1 MASSVMECKTDGLP
15 SSTVPRSQSGWRHRF
30 PNVATVVE
38 LACIMVLAIFGYLV
52 GAGQYDLLTDDEI
65 RYAEAGRQ
73 MLRTGDWVVPVYNG
87 EPRYQKPLLVYWL
100 QAISQGLF
108 GNHALAARIPSALA
122 AVVTLLSTWSIARTV
137 WDASTARW
145 TVLVLGTM
153 VEFVLLARMVLIDML
168 LVACVQA
175 SVAAMLSA
183 WHTKSVLARCFRY
196 QWAGLALGLA
206 VCAKGPLAVLLFA
219 LFALPLVVLLH
230 GLRRRDG
237 DSCGEPLQSAQLD
250 KQLLFSG
257 ECVANALTV
266 SATSQENPA
275 AFTHPDCFWNQRDL
289 LLLLP
294 AGLLALLVG
303 LGSYLLPH
311 WRTGGEFTWQ
321 FLFAENWQRFTS
333 VINEHPQPVW
343 FYLALLVPLSF
354 PWTGAIPFA
363 LYHAWQGERHH
374 DCEATGNGMA
384 KGHWR
389 TALGRAALMH
399 IGLVF
404 AFFTFSRTKVWT
416 YTFPAMPSLALLVAR
431 WLVCQL
437 RAQPQQLRCY
447 LSLALAVGVLVCGSA
462 AIVVT
467 AWPNNRLP
475 REVQDEAFLFAVRSW
490 AWLLVGILS
499 LCWWLNRFTCSV
511 RLALAAL
518 VLGTVAWYAVAV
530 YYVVP
535 TADRMWNGPVRLV
548 AELWQQCPEAEVFTY
563 YVHELGLN
571 FHARRDLVH
580 HWRKEALPDLYER
593 LRHPQPAIVLVD
605 TKVLHHL
612 RGLPTHVWD
621 KNRRFVVLAN
631 FERPSSPQIQADQFA
646 VVAHE
651 EPTVRH
657 SR

>member
-1 MASSVMECKTDGLP
+1 MAGSVMECGTDWRP
-15 SSTVPRSQSGWRHRF
+15 SSAVPRSRSGRRHRF
-30 PNVATVVE
+30 ANVATVVE
-38 LACIMVLAIFGYLV
+38 LVCITVLAVSGYLL

-108 GNHALAARIPSALA
+108 GNQALAARIPSALA
-122 AVVTLLSTWSIARTV
+122 AVITLLSTWSIARTV

-145 TVLVLGTM
+145 AVLVLGTM

-168 LVACVQA
+168 LVACLQV

-183 WHTKSVLARCFRY
+183 WHAKSVLARCIRY

-206 VCAKGPLAVLLFA
+206 ACAKGPLAVLLFV
-219 LFALPLVVLLH
+219 LFALPLVTIWR
-230 GLRRRDG
+230 GLRRRNG
-237 DSCGEPLQSAQLD
+237 DWCGEPFRSARLEGSSV
-250 KQLLFSG
+250 LSG
-257 ECVANALTV
+257 KCVANSLTA
-266 SATSQENPA
+266 SAIGGEDPA
-275 AFTHPDCFWNQRDL
+275 EFAGHSCFWNRRDL

-294 AGLLALLVG
+294 AGLIALLVG
-303 LGSYLLPH
+303 LGAYLLPH
-311 WRTGGEFTWQ
+311 WRTGGKFTWQ

-363 LYHAWQGERHH
+363 LYNAWQGERHTN
-374 DCEATGNGMA
+374 CKATGDGIA
-384 KGHWR
+384 KCD
-389 TALGRAALMH
+389 LGAVWSRAALIH

-404 AFFTFSRTKVWT
+404 AFFTLSRTKVWT
-416 YTFPAMPSLALLVAR
+416 YTFPAMPSLALLIAR

-437 RAQPQQLRCY
+437 RAQPQQLRRY
-447 LSLALAVGVLVCGSA
+447 LSLALGVGVLVCVSA
-462 AIVVT
+462 AVAVS
-467 AWPNNRLP
+467 AWPDSRLP
-475 REVQDEAFLFAVRSW
+475 EEVQDEAFLFAVRSW

-499 LCWWLNRFTCSV
+499 LCWWLSRFTSSV

-530 YYVVP
+530 YYVLP
-535 TADRMWNGPVRLV
+535 TADRMWNGPVRFV

-563 YVHELGLN
+563 HVHELGLN

-580 HWRKEALPDLYER
+580 HWRNEALPDLYER
-593 LRHPQPAIVLVD
+593 LRHPRPAIVLVD
-605 TKVLHHL
+605 TKLLHHL
-612 RGLPTHVWD
+612 RGLPIHVWD
-621 KNRRFVVLAN
+621 RNRRFVVLAN
-631 FERPSSPQIQADQFA
+631 FEKPSSP
-646 VVAHE
+646 
-651 EPTVRH
+651 
-657 SR
+657 